1 MAIRRIKPKNKK
13 LSLLQIL
20 QRMELFT
27 KENIIFMDRIE
38 KKLHEIQ
45 ELEIEIQ
52 KNQIEN
58 TLGMTEELS
67 KQNDVLTRFKIGIQG
82 IEHAI
87 FGVPGDPNQPGI
99 VQRCILHAEKF
110 ATIDTFIRGHEH
122 ETAVTAGELIG
133 ERDGIQKGKTSK
145 DLTIKLWQMITGVI
159 ATIVLS
165 GVLPI
170 FLARCV
176 N

>member
-1 MAIRRIKPKNKK
+1 MKKKKPIKNK
-13 LSLLQIL
+13 LNLLQIL

-27 KENIIFMDRIE
+27 KENGIFMDRIE

-45 ELEIEIQ
+45 DLEIEIQ

-58 TLGMTEELS
+58 TLNMTEELS
-67 KQNDVLTRFKIGIQG
+67 KQNDVLLRFKTGIQA

-133 ERDGIQKGKTSK
+133 EKDGIQKGKLAK
-145 DLTIKLWQMITGVI
+145 DLTIKLWQMILGVI
-159 ATIVLS
+159 ATIILS

-176 N
+176 K